1 MKLLPLDFGKFQKTN
16 TDLVSIGKRLERDL
30 KKGDEKMSKTNI
42 SWTDESS
49 NPIRFRRKDNGM
61 MGWQCVKV
69 NGRCKNCY
77 AETMNLSTRIS
88 YGTKLPY
95 TVQSMEMVEPVL
107 IEKELH
113 RLETSKA
120 LSGKKVFIEDMSDL
134 FGDFIPYTMLD
145 RLFEMFEKRQDVTF
159 QLLTKR
165 PQNMRIFINKEIRN
179 LDNIWLGV
187 SVGAAEDYKLA
198 YDLMNIHAP
207 HLWLSV
213 EPLVEKIS
221 LFEMYDFIDRNG
233 GRVGD
238 IKWLVCGAESGE
250 NHRPFEIDW
259 AENLQR
265 ECKEM
270 NIAFFMKQDSG
281 IRPGNRGRIPDSLWV
296 KEFPYIPTIHEENMP
311 SVKNENQLNLFNK

>member
-1 MKLLPLDFGKFQKTN
+1 M
-16 TDLVSIGKRLERDL
+16 
-30 KKGDEKMSKTNI
+30 KTNI

-49 NPIRFRRKDNGM
+49 NPIRFRRKDNGQ

-77 AETMNLSTRIS
+77 AETMNLSKRIS

-95 TVQSMEMVEPVL
+95 TVQNMELVEPVL

-134 FGDFIPYTMLD
+134 FGSFIPYSMLD
-145 RLFEMFEKRQDVTF
+145 RLFEVFEKRQDVTF

-165 PQNMRIFINKEIRN
+165 SANMRFYVNKEIRN
-179 LDNIWLGV
+179 LENVWLGA
-187 SVGAAEDYKLA
+187 SVGAVEDYKIA

-213 EPLVEKIS
+213 EPLLEHIS

-233 GRVGD
+233 GGIRD
-238 IKWLVCGAESGE
+238 IEWLVCGAESGE
-250 NHRPFEIDW
+250 KHRPFEIEW
-259 AENLQR
+259 AESLQR
-265 ECKEM
+265 ECKER

-281 IRPGNRGRIPDSLWV
+281 IRPGNKGRIPYSLWV
-296 KEFPYIPTIHEENMP
+296 KEFPDVPQENKE
-311 SVKNENQLNLFNK
+311 SIVEINNQLDMFEGEK